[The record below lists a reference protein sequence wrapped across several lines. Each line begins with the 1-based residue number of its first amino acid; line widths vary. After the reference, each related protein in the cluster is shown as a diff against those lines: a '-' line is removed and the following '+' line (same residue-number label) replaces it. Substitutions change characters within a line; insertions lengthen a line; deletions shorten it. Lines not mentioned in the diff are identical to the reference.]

1 MQLNHTRTP
10 TSYFRLSI
18 FNRLYHEFLSQ
29 KCYFA
34 LSFSFFFFFL
44 KFRVTFL
51 PRVTF
56 SAGSWAMCLCVSVS
70 LCVRVS
76 VCACDISWK
85 RMQRARTKVR
95 RIRFS
100 TIKYFISHPRD
111 TGRNLIKKFS
121 SIEETPSNGCRS
133 TPPSE
138 GQGDP
143 HRRSRSSQRP
153 PGRPRAAPLRM
164 RILAPCARAPARRGD
179 NLAGNPG
186 ASELPGPERC
196 FNEFVLH

>member
-1 MQLNHTRTP
+1 MLFCPQ
-10 TSYFRLSI
+10 
-18 FNRLYHEFLSQ
+18 FL
-29 KCYFA
+29 
-34 LSFSFFFFFL
+34 LFFFFL

-133 TPPSE
+133 TPPPE
-138 GQGDP
+138 GQGDR

-164 RILAPCARAPARRGD
+164 RIPAPCTRAPVRRGD
-179 NLAGNPG
+179 NLAGSPG

>member
-1 MQLNHTRTP
+1 MNFYLKNAILP
-10 TSYFRLSI
+10 SASP
-18 FNRLYHEFLSQ
+18 
-29 KCYFA
+29 
-34 LSFSFFFFFL
+34 FFL
-44 KFRVTFL
+44 KVSGDLFASCNLLGGFM
-51 PRVTF
+51 
-56 SAGSWAMCLCVSVS
+56 GDVSV
-70 LCVRVS
+70 CVCVS

-133 TPPSE
+133 TPPPE

-164 RILAPCARAPARRGD
+164 RIPAPCARAPARRGD
-179 NLAGNPG
+179 NLAGSPG